1 MRFGALS
8 LSLSLA
14 LVSAWPVHA
23 LAERTQKTV
32 VVPANELHDAAAR
45 RVIRIGRRA
54 IARHG
59 SFHLALSGGSTPKAL
74 HQRLAS
80 PEMRGQL
87 DWSKVHIYFGDERAV
102 PPAHQDSNFKMAKD
116 TLLDHVPIP
125 GRNVHRIRGEWEPG
139 RAARAYSRL
148 LAGRR
153 LDLVILGMG
162 GDGHTASL
170 FPGMDLGHRELVVPT
185 LSPAAPSQ
193 RVSLSLKAL
202 NRAESVMFLVS
213 GAEKAGRVAEV
224 HGGGSSLPA
233 AQVRPSGT
241 LRWFL
246 DEPAASGLR
255 SADRPPG
262 HL

>member
-1 MRFGALS
+1 VRGAAS
-8 LSLSLA
+8 LLLSLA
-14 LVSAWPVHA
+14 LAWPVLA
-23 LAERTQKTV
+23 LAQKAPAPKTV

-54 IARHG
+54 IARDG
-59 SFHLALSGGSTPKAL
+59 SFHLVLSGGSTPKAL

-80 PEMRGQL
+80 PELRGRL
-87 DWSKVHIYFGDERAV
+87 DWSKVHVYFGDERAV
-102 PPAHQDSNFKMAKD
+102 PPTHAESNFKMAKD
-116 TLLDHVPIP
+116 TLLDQVPIP
-125 GRNVHRIRGEWEPG
+125 RANVHRIRGEWAPG
-139 RAARAYSRL
+139 RAARAYARL

-170 FPGMDLGHRELVVPT
+170 FPGMDLGHHELAVPT
-185 LSPAAPSQ
+185 VSPIAPTE
-193 RVSLSLKAL
+193 RVSLSLAAL
-202 NRAESVMFLVS
+202 NRAQNVMFLVS

-224 HGGGSSLPA
+224 LREGSSLPA
-233 AQVRPSGT
+233 ARVRPSGT

-255 SADRPPG
+255 SADPPPG